1 MTSIIIMALIGGLLS
16 TLFINFHFIRQFIEG
31 LRLCFVKTPP
41 DNINDAQCES
51 AAETKRTR
59 FDFKFDGKREAIKF
73 IIVQAIFFA
82 LTFAILLCW
91 YYFAAADRTIS
102 QFFISTGWVIGLMHF
117 ANLIIILAINC
128 DYQLFETW
136 KCPKGFIS
144 SAAIVFA
151 SLLVISWGSMLADDF
166 YNFTHQEYATT
177 FLQEE
182 SVPVVS
188 VDTLKTLENEVLIDG
203 YQLGNAINRN
213 GKVVIPL
220 SREENVNFA
229 GYVVI
234 DDNQPTIIKKNL
246 RYTPNHNSTCNPSM
260 VARENMPTKIF
271 FGDWS
276 FQLKPTENGE
286 DEVYYVCAYGTF
298 KWLRAG
304 RNIEGLMFVNAETG
318 DFSTCTLEEV
328 PAWVSGVSQ

>member
-1 MTSIIIMALIGGLLS
+1 MTSVIIMALIGGLLS
-16 TLFINFHFIRQFIEG
+16 TLFVNIHFIRQFIKG

-41 DNINDAQCES
+41 DNEKDSKNGYGS
-51 AAETKRTR
+51 ARISKKK
-59 FDFKFDGKREAIKF
+59 FDFAFDEFIPFLITQIIIF
-73 IIVQAIFFA
+73 IIVFV
-82 LTFAILLCW
+82 ILLCW
-91 YYFAAADRTIS
+91 YYFAAADRTVS
-102 QFFISTGWVIGLMHF
+102 QILISTGWVIGIAHLVNWFIVAVLTEGYWFEHDCPEGF
-117 ANLIIILAINC
+117 TCCAVIISVL
-128 DYQLFETW
+128 
-136 KCPKGFIS
+136 
-144 SAAIVFA
+144 
-151 SLLVISWGSMLADDF
+151 LLVISWGGDIAGSC
-166 YNFTHQEYATT
+166 YNYSHQQETTT

-182 SVPVVS
+182 NVPVVS
-188 VDTLKTLENEVLIDG
+188 VDTLKTLESEVLIDG

-234 DDNQPTIIKKNL
+234 EDNQPTIIKKNL

-260 VARENMPTKIF
+260 VAREYMPTKIF
-271 FGDWS
+271 FGNWS

-286 DEVYYVCAYGTF
+286 DEVYYVCTYGTF

-304 RNIEGLMFVNAETG
+304 RNVEGMMFVNAETG